1 MNITF
6 DPFNQ
11 ADMTLI
17 SSLLRLSVP
26 AKAAQSEVAK
36 NTDTTAT
43 GSALSLEGR
52 GVSGAGALGVP
63 EAVQPAPAPVKTRTM
78 KEGIAAS
85 KAKKAEKEAAAA
97 AEFASKQVPLD
108 LPEAN
113 PAPSEATPVVASEP
127 LTLDDVRAALQA
139 FTATQGVPA
148 GIALLKEYDA
158 ARISELKSEQY
169 GDFIMACGGAV

>member
-43 GSALSLEGR
+43 GSALSPEGR

-63 EAVQPAPAPVKTRTM
+63 EAVQPALTPVKTRTM

-85 KAKKAEKEAAAA
+85 KAKKAEKEAASEAQFAA
-97 AEFASKQVPLD
+97 KQLPLN

-113 PAPSEATPVVASEP
+113 PAPSEATADVPSQP
-127 LTLDDVRAALQA
+127 ITLDDVRAALQA
-139 FTATQGVPA
+139 LTATQGVPA
-148 GIALLKEYDA
+148 GVELLKKYDA
-158 ARISELKSEQY
+158 ARISELKIEQY
-169 GDFIMACGGAV
+169 GDFIKACGGAA